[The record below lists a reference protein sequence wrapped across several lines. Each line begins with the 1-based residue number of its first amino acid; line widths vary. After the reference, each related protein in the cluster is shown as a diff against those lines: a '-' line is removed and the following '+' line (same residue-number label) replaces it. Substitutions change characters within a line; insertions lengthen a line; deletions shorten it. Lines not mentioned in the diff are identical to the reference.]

1 MEDIAAGIYYSVVSR
16 TITLCKRVGIKED
29 IAAVG
34 GVALNKGVIR
44 ILEEEI
50 GSTILIPD
58 TPQIIA
64 ALGAAILSRESIE
77 KGA

>member
-1 MEDIAAGIYYSVVSR
+1 MVKTMIISR
-16 TITLCKRVGIKED
+16 
-29 IAAVG
+29 
-34 GVALNKGVIR
+34 
-44 ILEEEI
+44 EEKEI
-50 GSTILIPD
+50 GSKILIPD